1 MKISIEHIAIYTM
14 DLERLK
20 SFYQKYFNVQ
30 CNEKYQNSSGFS
42 SYFLSFSSGT
52 RIEIMS
58 HINLV
63 NREIIDKMKGIN
75 HFAISVGDR
84 EEVVALTERIV
95 NDGHTLLSPPR
106 ITGDGYFES
115 CISDPDGN
123 RIEITE

>member
-1 MKISIEHIAIYTM
+1 M

-95 NDGHTLLSPPR
+95 NDGYTLLSSPR

>member
-1 MKISIEHIAIYTM
+1 VKVSIEHIAIYTM

-20 SFYQKYFNVQ
+20 SFYQKYFKVQ

-42 SYFLSFSSGT
+42 SYFLSFSAGT

-63 NREIIDKMKGIN
+63 NREVIDKVNGIN
-75 HFAISVGDR
+75 HFVISVGDR
-84 EEVVALTERIV
+84 NEVVALTERIV
-95 NDGHTLLSPPR
+95 NDGYTLLSSPR

-115 CISDPDGN
+115 CVSDPDGN
-123 RIEITE
+123 RVEITE